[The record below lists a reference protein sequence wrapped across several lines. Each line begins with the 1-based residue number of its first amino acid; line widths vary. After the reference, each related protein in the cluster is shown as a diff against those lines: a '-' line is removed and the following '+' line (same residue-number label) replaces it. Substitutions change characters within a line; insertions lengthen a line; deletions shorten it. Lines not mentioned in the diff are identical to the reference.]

1 VVVKLGRTSMAI
13 VRGIFRDPPNDMMQ
27 ALSHG
32 SLFADVLQANWRHQ
46 LNLYKIVSFYEKE
59 DEHHVSFDYSF
70 LQIDRTETLQVRIV
84 PRASA
89 VIGLPG
95 DIENQVGIDA
105 SHSDICRFDP
115 SIMIDMDN
123 YEKVQGNFQEL
134 YEGAL
139 ERQGEM
145 LPNASEGDLETRLAA
160 LRGAQASKSLEGI

>member
-1 VVVKLGRTSMAI
+1 MAI
-13 VRGIFRDPPNDMMQ
+13 VRGIFRNPPNDMMQ

-59 DEHHVSFDYSF
+59 DEHHVSLDYSF

-84 PRASA
+84 RRSSA

-105 SHSDICRFDP
+105 SHSEICRFDP
-115 SIMIDMDN
+115 SIMMDMDN

-139 ERQGEM
+139 GRQGKI
-145 LPNASEGDLETRLAA
+145 LPNAPQGGLEIRLAA
-160 LRGAQASKSLEGI
+160 LRGAQVSKSLGDI